1 MSGKKRNRI
10 SCVEI
15 SSGSTKE
22 ITLEANT
29 KTLIIK
35 NSNTSPEFMQ
45 LGFNETANS
54 KIRLAAG
61 DGIVLSLDDGTA
73 FDGNRVY
80 ADFVAANTNNSG
92 FLIMITELDEDCD

>member
-1 MSGKKRNRI
+1 MAGKKRNRI

-15 SSGSTKE
+15 SSASTQE
-22 ITLEANT
+22 ITLEANC

-35 NSNTSPEFMQ
+35 NSNNSPDFLQ

-54 KIRLAAG
+54 KTRLAAG
-61 DGIVLSLDDGTA
+61 DGIVISADDGTV

-80 ADFVAANTNNSG
+80 AGFSANNVNNAG
-92 FLIMITELDEDCD
+92 FLIMVTELDEEC

>member
-15 SSGSTKE
+15 SSSSTQE
-22 ITLEANT
+22 ITLEANC

-35 NSNTSPEFMQ
+35 NSNNSPDFMQ
-45 LGFNETANS
+45 LGFNESANS

-61 DGIVLSLDDGTA
+61 DGIVISVDDGTV

-80 ADFVAANTNNSG
+80 ANFSASSVNNAG
-92 FLIMITELDEDCD
+92 FMIMITELDEEC